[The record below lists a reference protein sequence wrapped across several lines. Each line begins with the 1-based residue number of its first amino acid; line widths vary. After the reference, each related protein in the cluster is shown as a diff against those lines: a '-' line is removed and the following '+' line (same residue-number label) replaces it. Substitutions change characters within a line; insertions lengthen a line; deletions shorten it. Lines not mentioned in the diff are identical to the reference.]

1 VNSVAGSVV
10 LITGAASGIGR
21 ACAVE
26 FARAGAAV
34 LIGDIDENGAAETV
48 DLVETA
54 GGRAV
59 FRRCDVSQAGEIEAL
74 VETAEEELGGLDT
87 VFGNAGL
94 LRTAPLTE
102 LSLETFEQHL
112 AINLTANFLLAKFA
126 APVLRRRGGGSLTFT
141 ASVGGL
147 RGSGG
152 SAAYNASK
160 GGLVNLTRSLAD
172 ELGPDGIRVNCI
184 CPGWV
189 DTPFNDPYWA
199 HAGAGATEEVLRRIP
214 LRRQATPEEIVPTVV
229 FLASDGARYVTGHAL
244 VIDGGVF
251 AT

>member
-1 VNSVAGSVV
+1 MNSLAGKVA

-21 ACAVE
+21 ASAVE

-34 LIGDIDENGAAETV
+34 LIGDIDESGAAETV
-48 DLVETA
+48 GLVETA

-59 FRRCDVSQAGEIEAL
+59 FRRCDVGRAAEIEAL
-74 VETAEEELGGLDT
+74 VATAERELGGLDT

-94 LRTAPLTE
+94 LWTAPLAD
-102 LSLETFEQHL
+102 LSLETFEQHV
-112 AINLTANFLLAKFA
+112 AVNLTANFLLAKFA

-147 RGSGG
+147 RGTGG

-199 HAGAGATEEVLRRIP
+199 HAGAGAAEEVVRRIP
-214 LRRQATPEEIVPTVV
+214 LRRQSKPEEIAPTVV
-229 FLASDGARYVTGHAL
+229 FLAGDGARYITGHAL
-244 VIDGGVF
+244 VIDGGMF